1 MPAPAPVIAGF
12 ADGTSPPP
20 PNWPI
25 TASGEHAYPRVS
37 AAKAVKSGLDIPNIE
52 AARHFRFIHSLL
64 TDYRPRKSITRRP
77 VMGSY
82 YVNNQDWPSGASD
95 LDMPAAE
102 VFAVLDD
109 DFDLYWAAAQ
119 QSLREGSD
127 G

>member
-1 MPAPAPVIAGF
+1 MPAPAPVIAESAG
-12 ADGTSPPP
+12 GISRPP

-37 AAKAVKSGLDIPNIE
+37 AAKAVKLGLDIPNTE
-52 AARHFRFIHSLL
+52 AACRFRFIHSLL

-95 LDMPAAE
+95 LDMPADKI
-102 VFAVLDD
+102 FAVLDD
-109 DFDLYWAAAQ
+109 LDPYLAAAQ
-119 QSLREGSD
+119 ESFSEASD